1 MKRAGELRQQAER
14 YRRLMRQISD
24 PRTVQAICELV
35 GEFEMTA
42 ADLEKR
48 HLIRE
53 RAHEIWVER
62 GVQRDATSSIGS
74 WLNGN
79 WPGITGTSG
88 VSQSLCKSL
97 RGGITAKA

>member
-14 YRRLMRQISD
+14 YRRLMRQIGD
-24 PRTVQAICELV
+24 PRAVQAICELV

-53 RAHEIWVER
+53 RAHEIWVEQ
-62 GVQRDATSSIGS
+62 GCPEGRDVEHWLMAEGELARDHRHVGS
-74 WLNGN
+74 VTELM
-79 WPGITGTSG
+79 
-88 VSQSLCKSL
+88 
-97 RGGITAKA
+97 